1 MISLPIVG
9 FSFVHGNVRSIAERL
24 QASREIA
31 FEASS
36 LVERFLMVKQ
46 VTRLG
51 EGLCTAGHIAFVCAS
66 HVNRLLMVA

>member
-9 FSFVHGNVRSIAERL
+9 FSFVHGKVRSIVVRL

-31 FEASS
+31 FEALS

-51 EGLCTAGHIAFVCAS
+51 VGLCAAGHIAFVSAS
-66 HVNRLLMVA
+66 PVN

>member
-9 FSFVHGNVRSIAERL
+9 FSFVHGKVRSKVVRL

-31 FEASS
+31 FEALS
-36 LVERFLMVKQ
+36 LVERFLMAKQ

-51 EGLCTAGHIAFVCAS
+51 EGLCTAGHIAFVSAS
-66 HVNRLLMVA
+66 PVN